1 MSRRHSAEKR
11 EIIPDA
17 KFGDLVVAKFM
28 NTIMYEGKKSVAE
41 AIVYGALEGIE
52 TKAKTDPLVVF
63 PASMWAM
70 MPKFR

>member
-17 KFGDLVVAKFM
+17 KYGDLVVAKFM

-41 AIVYGALEGIE
+41 KLVYGAFDNVEA
-52 TKAKTDPLVVF
+52 KA
-63 PASMWAM
+63 
-70 MPKFR
+70 